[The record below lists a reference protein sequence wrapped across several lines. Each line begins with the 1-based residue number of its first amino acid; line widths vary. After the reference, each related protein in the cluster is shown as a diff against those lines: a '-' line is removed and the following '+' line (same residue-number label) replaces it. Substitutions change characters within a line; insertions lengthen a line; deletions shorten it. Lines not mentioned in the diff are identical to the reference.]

1 MSLIMFSRALH
12 ACHRAA
18 SGLLNI
24 NKAFFTGLF
33 CFLIVL
39 SGCAYLGQSAADE
52 QEEQQK
58 ALALKSPVS
67 IWTSMREGFALV
79 PLETPLVARQISLY
93 SAGGTHFQE
102 TLTLARPYL
111 YFVLDEVK
119 KRNMPTEL
127 ALLPFLESSFNVRR
141 GNGLNPAGLWGL
153 MPVAAKH
160 LNLMHTPFKDERRDI
175 VRSTEAAL
183 DLMQELYTKYG
194 DWHIALAAYNWGPGN
209 MSRAIENNQRRKLPT
224 NYLSLRM
231 PIETMVFVPKL
242 LALREI
248 IENPSRYKVTLPD
261 IPNAPYFAQL
271 AVTRAID
278 IGVILKLA
286 EISNDEFVDLN
297 PSFIKSVIP
306 ASKNQKLLLPVHK
319 LERFEENYRQYDQP
333 LAQWRSV
340 IVDQPQTLEVLA
352 KKWNVD
358 ANRTRQMNNLR
369 MGITLQ
375 SGSMIM
381 IPKPS
386 LKSD

>member
-1 MSLIMFSRALH
+1 MSFIMFLRAVH
-12 ACHRAA
+12 ASNRAT

-24 NKAFFTGLF
+24 NKAFITGLF

-39 SGCAYLGQSAADE
+39 SGCAYIGQSAADE
-52 QEEQQK
+52 QEEQRQS
-58 ALALKSPVS
+58 LALKSSIS
-67 IWTSMREGFALV
+67 IWTSMREGFALA
-79 PLETPLVARQISLY
+79 PLETPLVARQISQYTSSGAHL
-93 SAGGTHFQE
+93 QE

-111 YFVLDEVK
+111 YFVLEEVK

-141 GNGLNPAGLWGL
+141 GKGLNPAGLWGL

-209 MSRAIENNQRRKLPT
+209 MSRALDNNKRRQLPT

-231 PIETMVFVPKL
+231 PMETMVFVPKL

-278 IGVILKLA
+278 ISVIIKLA
-286 EISNDEFVDLN
+286 EISNDEFIDLN
-297 PSFIKSVIP
+297 PSFVKSVIP
-306 ASKNQKLLLPVHK
+306 AGKNQKLLLPVNK
-319 LERFEENYRQYDQP
+319 LERFEENYRQYEQP
-333 LAQWRSV
+333 LSQWRSV
-340 IVDQPQTLEVLA
+340 FVNQPETLEVLA
-352 KKWNVD
+352 KKWQVD
-358 ANRTRQMNNLR
+358 PNRTRQMNNLR

-375 SGSMIM
+375 SGAMVM

-386 LKSD
+386 LKTD